1 MNELNIYLNFIFYP
15 FQLSRK
21 NITLSL
27 FYLMEVAEI
36 KVSYSNT
43 NPDRVQVT
51 NSQKIFEVI
60 MKHWDLDILEYQ
72 EQMKVILLNR
82 ANIVLG
88 IYEMSKGGISG
99 TVVDIRIILGVALKC
114 NASAIILVHNHPSG
128 KLVPSEPDK
137 AITKRLKEACNLLEV
152 YLLDHLIIS
161 KFGYYSFADEGT
173 L

>member
-1 MNELNIYLNFIFYP
+1 
-15 FQLSRK
+15 
-21 NITLSL
+21 
-27 FYLMEVAEI
+27 MEVAEI

-43 NPDRVQVT
+43 NPTKVKVT
-51 NSQKIFEVI
+51 NSQII
-60 MKHWDLDILEYQ
+60 YDLIINSWNLDIIEFQ
-72 EQMKVILLNR
+72 EEVKVILLNR

-128 KLVPSEPDK
+128 KLIPSEQDK
-137 AITKRLKEACNLLEV
+137 AITKRLKEACNLLEIE
-152 YLLDHLIIS
+152 LLDHLIIS
-161 KFGYYSFADEGT
+161 KYGYYSFTDSGI

>member
-1 MNELNIYLNFIFYP
+1 MWTSF
-15 FQLSRK
+15 
-21 NITLSL
+21 L
-27 FYLMEVAEI
+27 FSIPMEVTEI

-82 ANIVLG
+82 ANIILG

-161 KFGYYSFADEGT
+161 RFGYYSFADEGT

>member
-1 MNELNIYLNFIFYP
+1 MWTSF
-15 FQLSRK
+15 
-21 NITLSL
+21 L
-27 FYLMEVAEI
+27 FSIPMEVAEI

-51 NSQKIFEVI
+51 NSQIMYQVI
-60 MKHWDLDILEYQ
+60 MKHWNMSILEYQ
-72 EQMKVILLNR
+72 VEVKVILLNR

-114 NASAIILVHNHPSG
+114 NASSIILVHNHPSG

-137 AITKRLKEACNLLEV
+137 AITKKLKEACNLLDIC
-152 YLLDHLIIS
+152 LLDHLIIS
-161 KFGYYSFADEGT
+161 RFGYYSFTDEQN

>member
-1 MNELNIYLNFIFYP
+1 MKV
-15 FQLSRK
+15 S
-21 NITLSL
+21 
-27 FYLMEVAEI
+27 EI

-51 NSQKIFEVI
+51 NSQI
-60 MKHWDLDILEYQ
+60 MYNLILGQWNLGTIEYQ
-72 EQMKVILLNR
+72 EEVKVILLNR

-88 IYEMSKGGISG
+88 IYELSKGGISG

-114 NASAIILVHNHPSG
+114 NASGIILVHNHPSG

-137 AITKRLKEACNLLEV
+137 AITKRLKEACNLLEIG
-152 YLLDHLIIS
+152 LLDHLIIS
-161 KFGYYSFADEGT
+161 RYGYYSFTDEGI

>member
-1 MNELNIYLNFIFYP
+1 
-15 FQLSRK
+15 
-21 NITLSL
+21 
-27 FYLMEVAEI
+27 MEVAEI

-72 EQMKVILLNR
+72 EQIKVILLNR

-128 KLVPSEPDK
+128 KLVPSEHDK

>member
-1 MNELNIYLNFIFYP
+1 MWTSF
-15 FQLSRK
+15 
-21 NITLSL
+21 L
-27 FYLMEVAEI
+27 FSIPMEVAEI

-43 NPDRVQVT
+43 NPERVQVT

-137 AITKRLKEACNLLEV
+137 AITKRLKGACNLLEV

-161 KFGYYSFADEGT
+161 KFGCYSFAEEGA